1 MGPPFRYLR
10 HSWPIFTK
18 GSRNIPPNEAD
29 ESFPEEVQVLDPCH
43 PLYGR
48 TFRVLGR
55 LPYRSGNYRPSFEVE
70 YRHGVT
76 LLVAVAATEH
86 PSDPGSLTKLSID
99 ALSDLLN
106 VVDSLYDDEHRTRN
120 SLVDTAAEVET
131 TDRRRS
137 RRSSRGGL
145 L

>member
-1 MGPPFRYLR
+1 M
-10 HSWPIFTK
+10 
-18 GSRNIPPNEAD
+18 
-29 ESFPEEVQVLDPCH
+29 
-43 PLYGR
+43 YGR

-86 PSDPGSLTKLSID
+86 PSDPGSSTKLSIG
-99 ALSDLLN
+99 ALCELLN
-106 VVDSLYDDEHRTRN
+106 VVECLHDDEHRAQN

-131 TDRRRS
+131 TGRRRS